1 MRILIIEPDPRQAH
15 DLVAMLRGKGFSVET
30 AQNAEQALE
39 RLSLGDIDGV
49 LQGSS
54 VFRQEIDRRRKADAA
69 LAGERNLLDSLID
82 NIPIALF
89 VKEAGGLRFERLNN
103 AFEELVGYAREE
115 VLGKNDHDLFPA
127 EEANHFVAKDCE
139 VLSSR
144 KLLDIAEESIDTRH
158 GRRILHT
165 RKIPLLDA
173 MGRAT
178 HLVGITED
186 ITERKRAEEELRQ
199 AKAAA
204 ESANRAKSEFLANV
218 SHEIRTPMNG
228 IMGMT
233 ELTLETS
240 LTLEQRN
247 YLNLVRTS
255 AEALLT
261 VVNDI
266 LDFSKIEAGKIEL
279 DQTDF
284 PLRDSLGAILK
295 TLAQRAHKKGLELA
309 CHITPEVPDLLIGDP
324 DRLRQIIVNLVGN
337 ALKFTDQGEVVL
349 SVTEEAEAGRDSPDT
364 ILLRFS
370 VRDTGIGI
378 PLHKQEVIFKEFEQA
393 DSSTTRRYGGT
404 GLGLAISSRL
414 VGLMGGQIGVHSL
427 PGQGSTFTF
436 TARFHRGSTMPGQQ
450 TPKPPVSLENLPV
463 LIVDDNA
470 TNRQILLE
478 ILSNWRMRPEAVN
491 SAGAAMIALEEARQA
506 GRPFALVLLDAHMP
520 EMDGFMLAEKIRQS
534 PEFAGATVMML
545 TSGGQMGDVARCREL
560 GIAAY
565 LMKPITQSDLFDS
578 VVTALR
584 LAFAGPGKPGLSA
597 GDRKTARPLRVLL
610 AEDNPVNQTLALRL
624 LEKWGHHLVVANN
637 GREALAHLDRQPFDV
652 VLMDVQMPEMSGI
665 EATIHIRRK
674 EQTQQSGHVPI
685 IAMTAH
691 AMKGDRERCLEA
703 GMDDYLAKPIQAD
716 DLFRVLEAITPSTGR
731 EPPPAVQAAVTS
743 PSSPGPVNWAEALKR
758 VGGDAGLLSEL
769 LTVFLAEL
777 PHWRTGLR
785 QASAER
791 DCEKLR
797 QLAHTIKGAMGQFGV
812 QSAYAAALH
821 LEMRGKEKDISGG
834 QAALQALDRELDTL
848 VPIFAEY
855 AERH

>member
-1 MRILIIEPDPRQAH
+1 MRILIIESDPRHVNELAAV
-15 DLVAMLRGKGFSVET
+15 LTGKGFDVET
-30 AQNAEQALE
+30 ATDAEQALK
-39 RLSLGDIDGV
+39 RLSQGDIDGV

-54 VFRQEIDRRRKADAA
+54 AYRQEIERSHQADQA
-69 LAGERNLLDSLID
+69 LAAERNLLDSLID

-103 AFEELVGYAREE
+103 AFVELVGFPREE
-115 VLGKNDHDLFPA
+115 MLGKNDHDFFPP
-127 EEANHFVAKDCE
+127 EEANYFISKDRE

-144 KLLDIAEESIDTRH
+144 KLLDIAEETNTGKH
-158 GRRILHT
+158 GQRILHT
-165 RKIPLLDA
+165 RKIPLLDRN
-173 MGRAT
+173 GNPT

-186 ITERKRAEEELRQ
+186 ITQRKRAEEELRQ

-233 ELTLETS
+233 ELTLETA
-240 LTLEQRN
+240 LTPEQRN
-247 YLNLVRTS
+247 YLTMVRTS

-279 DQTDF
+279 DETNF
-284 PLRDSLGAILK
+284 PLRDSLGEILK

-309 CHITPEVPDLLIGDP
+309 CHIAADVPDLLVGDP
-324 DRLRQIIVNLVGN
+324 NRLRQIIVNLVGN
-337 ALKFTDQGEVVL
+337 ALKFTDRGEVVL
-349 SVTEEAEAGRDSPDT
+349 SVVEEKDASNGDVPS

-378 PLHKQEVIFKEFEQA
+378 PLHKQEIIFKEFEQA

-427 PGQGSTFTF
+427 PGHGSTFTF
-436 TARFHRGSTMPGQQ
+436 TARFRRGSLSPGQQ
-450 TPKPPVSLENLPV
+450 TPSPPVSLEELPV

-478 ILSNWRMRPEAVN
+478 ILGNWRMKPVAVD
-491 SAGAAMIALEEARQA
+491 SARAALAALDQARHD
-506 GRPFALVLLDAHMP
+506 GRPFALVLLDGQMP
-520 EMDGFMLAEKIRQS
+520 EMDGFDLAERINGS
-534 PEFAGATVMML
+534 PELAGATVMML
-545 TSGGQMGDVARCREL
+545 TSGGQTGDVERCREL

-584 LAFAGPGKPGLSA
+584 VAHVGPDATVPAA
-597 GDRKTARPLRVLL
+597 GDVKASRPLHVLL
-610 AEDNPVNQTLALRL
+610 AEDNPVNQTLAMRL
-624 LEKWGHHLVVANN
+624 LEKWGHQLVVANN
-637 GREALAHLDRQPFDV
+637 GREALAQFERQHFDV

-665 EATIHIRRK
+665 EATIHIREK
-674 EQTQQSGHVPI
+674 EKNQSSHVPI

-716 DLFRVLEAITPSTGR
+716 DLFRALERISPASKTEAPAILS
-731 EPPPAVQAAVTS
+731 PPARSAAT
-743 PSSPGPVNWAEALKR
+743 GPVNWAEALKR
-758 VGGDAGLLSEL
+758 VGGDDGLLCEL

-777 PHWRTGLR
+777 PQWRSGLR
-785 QASAER
+785 QAVADQDS
-791 DCEKLR
+791 EKTR
-797 QLAHTIKGAMGQFGV
+797 QLAHTVKGAMGQFGA
-812 QSAYAAALH
+812 QTAYAAALH
-821 LEMRGKEKDISGG
+821 LEMRGKEKDVQGAKS
-834 QAALQALDRELDTL
+834 AFVDLDREIEGLIPL
-848 VPIFAEY
+848 FVEHAE
-855 AERH
+855 AR

>member
-1 MRILIIEPDPRQAH
+1 MRILVIEPDLQQAR
-15 DLVAMLRGKGFSVET
+15 DLAAVLTGKGFEVET
-30 AQNAEQALE
+30 VPSAEHALE
-39 RLSLGDIDGV
+39 RLNRGGIDGI
-49 LQGSS
+49 LQGGIGY
-54 VFRQEIDRRRKADAA
+54 RQEIVRRRKADLA
-69 LAGERNLLDSLID
+69 LADERNLLDSLID

-89 VKEAGGLRFERLNN
+89 VKEAEGLRFERFNN
-103 AFEELVGYAREE
+103 AFVELVGYPREE
-115 VLGKNDHDLFPA
+115 MLGKSDHDLFPP
-127 EEANHFVAKDCE
+127 EEANHFVAKDRE
-139 VLSSR
+139 VLGSR
-144 KLLDIAEESIDTRH
+144 KLLDIPEESIDTGH

-165 RKIPLLDA
+165 RKIPLLDRD
-173 MGRAT
+173 GNPT

-204 ESANRAKSEFLANV
+204 ESASKAKSEFLANV

-240 LTLEQRN
+240 LTPEQRN
-247 YLNLVRTS
+247 YLTLVRTS

-279 DQTDF
+279 SYSDF
-284 PLRDSLGAILK
+284 PLRDSLGEILK

-309 CHITPEVPDLLIGDP
+309 CHITPEVPDYLIGDP

-337 ALKFTDQGEVVL
+337 ALKFTDRGEVVL
-349 SVTEEAEAGRDSPDT
+349 SVVEETEPGKDDPDSV
-364 ILLRFS
+364 LLRFS

-378 PLHKQEVIFKEFEQA
+378 PLHKQEVIFKEFEQG

-414 VGLMGGQIGVHSL
+414 VALMGGQIGVHSL
-427 PGQGSTFTF
+427 PGQGSTFSF
-436 TARFHRGSTMPGQQ
+436 TARFERASATAGQQ
-450 TPKPPVSLENLPV
+450 TPSSTLSLENLPV

-478 ILSNWRMRPEAVN
+478 ILSSWRMRPEAVD
-491 SAGAAMIALEEARQA
+491 SAETALRALDAAHQT
-506 GRPFALVLLDAHMP
+506 GSPFALVLLDAHMP
-520 EMDGFMLAEKIRQS
+520 DVDGFALAERIHGR

-545 TSGGQMGDVARCREL
+545 TSGGQMGDIARCREL

-584 LAFAGPGKPGLSA
+584 LAYADPAGTAMAPGE
-597 GDRKTARPLRVLL
+597 RKTARALRVLL

-624 LEKWGHHLVVANN
+624 LEKWGHQLVVANN
-637 GREALAHLDRQPFDV
+637 GREALAHLDRQSFDV

-665 EATIHIRRK
+665 EATIHIRRH
-674 EQTQQSGHVPI
+674 EEIQGGHIPI

-691 AMKGDRERCLEA
+691 AMKGDRERCLNA

-716 DLFRVLEAITPSTGR
+716 DLFRMLEGIAPTKPAHAARVETAA
-731 EPPPAVQAAVTS
+731 PPAQA
-743 PSSPGPVNWAEALKR
+743 GPVNWNEALKR
-758 VGGDAGLLSEL
+758 VGGDAGLLGEL

-777 PHWRTGLR
+777 PHWRSALK
-785 QASAER
+785 QADIEGN
-791 DCEKLR
+791 CEKMR

-821 LEMRGKEKDISGG
+821 LEMRGKDNDLESCRS
-834 QAALQALDRELDTL
+834 ALEALDRELDVVL
-848 VPIFAEY
+848 PIFAEY